1 MKKTN
6 KLDVWMIS
14 QVSAFLAQQMDGQS
28 ENFVDWLV
36 ETKGEISTVF
46 LDFDKKELG
55 FVDWIGDT
63 KTYYALVG
71 VAMMAGFTTE
81 DYFTEKK

>member
-14 QVSAFLAQQMDGQS
+14 RVSAFLGAQIDATTDDFVIWYVENGKGLS
-28 ENFVDWLV
+28 E
-36 ETKGEISTVF
+36 IH
-46 LDFDKKELG
+46 LDFSKKELG
-55 FVDWIGDT
+55 FVNWVGDD
-63 KTYYALVG
+63 KTYYSLVG

-81 DYFTEKK
+81 DYYNED

>member
-14 QVSAFLAQQMDGQS
+14 RVSAFLGQS
-28 ENFVDWLV
+28 IDGETENFITWLV
-36 ETKGEISTVF
+36 ETKGEISTIF
-46 LDFDKKELG
+46 LDFEKKELG
-55 FVDWIGDT
+55 FVNWIGDE
-63 KTYYALVG
+63 KTYYSLVG

-81 DYFTEKK
+81 DYYEEN

>member
-14 QVSAFLAQQMDGQS
+14 QVSAFLGVQLDATTDDFAIWYVENNKGMS
-28 ENFVDWLV
+28 E
-36 ETKGEISTVF
+36 IH
-46 LDFDKKELG
+46 LDFGTKELG
-55 FVDWIGDT
+55 FVNWIGDD
-63 KTYYALVG
+63 KTYYSLVG

-81 DYFTEKK
+81 DYYTD